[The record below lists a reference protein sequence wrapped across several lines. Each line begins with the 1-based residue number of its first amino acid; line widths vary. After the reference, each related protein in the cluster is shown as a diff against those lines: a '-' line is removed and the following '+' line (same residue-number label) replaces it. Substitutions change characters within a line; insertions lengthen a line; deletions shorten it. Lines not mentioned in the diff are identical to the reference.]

1 MDETMRRSIV
11 LRGMPTAAITCL
23 CIQFAGSCLGEV
35 PAAPPGFAS
44 EKDVKA
50 AFLAG
55 KLKPIDLTIDV
66 PDTVTHDRNI
76 EFGKGGDRPLQLDL
90 YTPKERSHPVPAIL
104 FIHGG
109 GWSSGYRQIYH
120 YYCTKF
126 AEHGFVAAT
135 TSYRLSNEASFPA
148 AVEDVKCAVRWLRSN
163 AKKLG
168 IDPDKICVAGGSAGG
183 HLAMMVA
190 YSSDVPELEGKGG
203 NPDTSSRVQAVV
215 DLYGLTDFTDEFAKS
230 RKEILRFMGGKK
242 FDKAPDAYRLASPIT
257 HVTKDDPPTLILHG
271 SIDSTVPIHQAEIL
285 VEKLKDV
292 GVVYEYDRVEGWPH
306 TMDLDAD
313 VNRHCMAMMFEF
325 LDKHLVASAEESS
338 KQK

>member
-1 MDETMRRSIV
+1 MRRTMV
-11 LRGMPTAAITCL
+11 
-23 CIQFAGSCLGEV
+23 CLGVPIAAVACVSFLCSASALAEV
-35 PAAPPGFAS
+35 PAAPPGFAT
-44 EKDVKA
+44 EKDVKD

-66 PDTVTHDRNI
+66 PETVTHERNI
-76 EFGKGGDRPLQLDL
+76 AFGKGGDHPLQLDL
-90 YTPKERSHPVPAIL
+90 YSPKERPHPLPAIL

-109 GWSSGYRQIYH
+109 GWSGGYRQMYH

-126 AEHGFVAAT
+126 AERGYVAAT
-135 TSYRLSNEASFPA
+135 ASYRLSSEAPFPA
-148 AVEDVKCAVRWLRSN
+148 AVEDVKCAVRWLRANSR
-163 AKKLG
+163 KLG
-168 IDPDKICVAGGSAGG
+168 IDPNKICVAGGSAGG
-183 HLAMMVA
+183 HLAMMIG

-215 DLYGLTDFTDEFAKS
+215 DLYGPTDLTDDFAKS
-230 RKEILRFMGGKK
+230 RKEVSRFIGKK
-242 FDKAPDAYRLASPIT
+242 FDEAPDTYRLASPVT

-271 SIDSTVPIHQAEIL
+271 SIDSTVPIHQAEHL

-313 VNRHCMAMMFEF
+313 VNRHCMAKMFEF
-325 LDKHLVASAEESS
+325 LDKHLASAKNPS